1 VWDQLT
7 PFERDWKA
15 RCRRFAEE
23 VIAPRAR
30 GYDERNCF
38 PREVHDAAYEAG
50 LMNVGF
56 APELGG
62 HGYRHRAIA
71 VGGEELAA
79 ACAPTAFTMGFNH
92 GALRPVLVAG
102 TSEQRQVFVRDLL
115 RRRGYASLCM
125 TEPAA
130 SGSNLLALTSRA
142 VRTDRG
148 WAITGTKCMI
158 GNGCDA
164 SLYVVMANAIVD
176 GRKQGLSFFAVPRGD
191 GVEVGPNVDK
201 LGFRCLTTPTIAFH
215 GVEVAPEHL
224 LGAPGDAERILGDA
238 LDYMRFGGGAVILGL
253 VVGALRS
260 VLPFLDD
267 RKLAFGEAL
276 AQQSHVQL
284 LLGELFTELR
294 LVRLQLWAAA
304 DRLDRGEPASL
315 ETAMVKLAASR
326 LAVRAT
332 NEIIQLF
339 GWRGITAEYGLAK
352 RARDARV
359 TTIYEGTSE
368 VQLRNIYR
376 ELRASLLSSGD
387 L

>member
-1 VWDQLT
+1 MWERLT
-7 PFERDWKA
+7 ELEREWKA
-15 RCRRFAEE
+15 RCRRFADE
-23 VIAPRAR
+23 VIAPHALE
-30 GYDERNCF
+30 YDAQNAF
-38 PREVHDAAYEAG
+38 PRAVHEAAYAAG

-56 APELGG
+56 AEELGG
-62 HGYRHRAIA
+62 LGYSHRALA

-92 GALRPVLVAG
+92 GALRPVLAAG

-115 RRRGYASLCM
+115 ARRGYASLCM

-130 SGSNLLALTSRA
+130 SGSNLLALATRA
-142 VRTDRG
+142 LRSERG
-148 WAITGTKCMI
+148 WVLSGTKCMV

-176 GRKQGLSFFAVPRGD
+176 GRAQGLSFFVVPRGE
-191 GVEVGPNVDK
+191 GVEVSENVDK
-201 LGFRCLTTPTIAFH
+201 VGFRCLTTPTIQFQ
-215 GVEVAPEHL
+215 GVEVPHEHL
-224 LGAPGDAERILGDA
+224 LGAPGDAEAILADA
-238 LDYMRFGGGAVILGL
+238 LDYMRFGGGSVILGL

-260 VLPFLDD
+260 VLPWIED
-267 RKLAFGEAL
+267 RKLVYGEPLAL
-276 AQQSHVQL
+276 KSHVQL
-284 LLGELFTELR
+284 LLGELYTELR
-294 LVRLQLWAAA
+294 LTRLQLWHAAEK
-304 DRLDRGEPASL
+304 LDRGERASL

-339 GWRGITAEYGLAK
+339 GWRGVVQDYGLAK

-368 VQLRNIYR
+368 IQLLNIYR
-376 ELRASLLSSGD
+376 ELRESLLADGN

>member
-1 VWDQLT
+1 MWSRLT

-15 RCRRFAEE
+15 RCRRFAED
-23 VIAPRAR
+23 VIAPHAR
-30 GYDERNCF
+30 EYDQLNSF
-38 PREVHDAAYEAG
+38 PRKVHDAAYPAG

-56 APELGG
+56 AEELGG
-62 HGYRHRAIA
+62 LGYSHRAIA

-102 TSEQRQVFVRDLL
+102 TSEQRQVFVRDLV
-115 RRRGYASLCM
+115 RRREYASLCM

-130 SGSNLLALTSRA
+130 SGSNLIAMATRA
-142 VRTDRG
+142 VRTGRG

-164 SLYVVMANAIVD
+164 SQYIVMANAVVD
-176 GRKQGLSFFAVPRGD
+176 GRKQGLSFFVVPRGD
-191 GVEVGPNVDK
+191 GVEVGANPVK
-201 LGFRCLTTPTIAFH
+201 IGFRCLTTPTIAFL
-215 GVEVAPEHL
+215 GAEVPDENL
-224 LGAPGDAERILGDA
+224 LGSPGDAERILGDA

-260 VLPFLDD
+260 VFPYVED
-267 RKLAFGEAL
+267 RKVAFGESL
-276 AQQSHVQL
+276 AQQSHVKL
-284 LLGELFTELR
+284 LLAELFTELR
-294 LVRLQLWAAA
+294 LVRLQLWEAA
-304 DRLDRGEPASL
+304 DKLDRGERASL
-315 ETAMVKLAASR
+315 ETAMVKLTASR
-326 LAVRAT
+326 LAVRAS

-339 GWRGITAEYGLAK
+339 GWRGVTDELGLEK

-368 VQLRNIYR
+368 IQLLNIFRDLR
-376 ELRASLLSSGD
+376 ESLRSDGD